1 MKKELNGNAIKK
13 FLKEK
18 GFATKVTSGGG
29 IQPMFTIQVI
39 KSPYEL
45 WEKVKRYNT
54 MFNKE
59 EIVEMPSQNYRNT
72 QDSINKFIVDMGGRE
87 NSFFLK
93 TK

>member
-18 GFATKVTSGGG
+18 GFVTKVTSGGG

-72 QDSINKFIVDMGGRE
+72 QDSINKFIVDMGGRP